1 MQVCLQVWRMK
12 DASELEVLERL
23 HQAAGTDTDNELA
36 KRLGLSR
43 QSVAKVRATK
53 SVPAVWIPKA
63 STLFGVTTDWLFFGH
78 GPMRLEAATEHEQ
91 NKAQKAE
98 RLPETAFQTACPH
111 CAKLEA
117 KLEISEE
124 ERRELSVENRR
135 LYQEKSKLERE
146 NGDLREK
153 VARLEEGKR
162 RHDLT
167 HGIASE
173 DSGVA

>member
-1 MQVCLQVWRMK
+1 MHIATDIEQGQNDAPTSLQ
-12 DASELEVLERL
+12 
-23 HQAAGTDTDNELA
+23 
-36 KRLGLSR
+36 
-43 QSVAKVRATK
+43 AT
-53 SVPAVWIPKA
+53 
-63 STLFGVTTDWLFFGH
+63 
-78 GPMRLEAATEHEQ
+78 
-91 NKAQKAE
+91 
-98 RLPETAFQTACPH
+98 CPR

-124 ERRELSVENRR
+124 ERRELSAENRR
-135 LYQEKSKLERE
+135 LYQEKSILERE

-153 VARLEEGKR
+153 VARLEERKR